1 MSFLIAAPEPVA
13 AAATDLARVGSTLG
27 AANAAA
33 VAPTSSVIA
42 AGADEVSASIA
53 VQQDVLHTINA
64 PSQALTGRPLIGN
77 GANGAPGTGANGG
90 DGGWLIGNGG
100 NGAFC
105 RGRRQRPV
113 ATNGNRCQ
121 PRRARREVQ

>member
-1 MSFLIAAPEPVA
+1 MRGVPARRRYPVPRLWRRSSHEFLIAAPEPVA

-53 VQQDVLHTINA
+53 VQQDVLHHDQRA
-64 PSQALTGRPLIGN
+64 QP
-77 GANGAPGTGANGG
+77 GADGTPT
-90 DGGWLIGNGG
+90 D
-100 NGAFC
+100 
-105 RGRRQRPV
+105 R
-113 ATNGNRCQ
+113 
-121 PRRARREVQ
+121 